1 MKWKYWVSWM
11 YVKCNEDSLTLK
23 SKLFNRNTF
32 NTHLP
37 FQMKCEILRV
47 KWTHFQGLG
56 NLLVIRYLPSDLFKK
71 RQNND
76 NFYKFPRHEYRG
88 KSSKTGLNTVEKNQ
102 ITSVLWFLLGMRMNF
117 IKISQF
123 CFWHT
128 EIVCCWFLIS
138 R

>member
-1 MKWKYWVSWM
+1 MV
-11 YVKCNEDSLTLK
+11 LTETELERK
-23 SKLFNRNTF
+23 SHTSAGIIFVWQIPVHRSVHGALVMQIYRVTF
-32 NTHLP
+32 LG
-37 FQMKCEILRV
+37 QD
-47 KWTHFQGLG
+47 LG
-56 NLLVIRYLPSDLFKK
+56 NLLVIRYLPSGLFKK

-123 CFWHT
+123 CF
-128 EIVCCWFLIS
+128 
-138 R
+138 